1 MKSFFILIITL
12 SFTFNL
18 KANTYNT
25 DSKMVWCTSKGV
37 KFTEGHFEKMRRF
50 IETHLDRTMRDAE
63 LKQFKDELNRAF
75 MKNPLQTIESIEEL
89 NRKIELSI
97 HLKHSSIS
105 QTQFTKAYNEIDYFF
120 SKLNISLLT
129 GEKLFI

>member
-1 MKSFFILIITL
+1 MKSFFILIITF
-12 SFTFNL
+12 SFTVNL
-18 KANTYNT
+18 NANTYNT

-50 IETHLDRTMRDAE
+50 IETHLDRTILDAE
-63 LKQFKDELNRAF
+63 LKQLKDELNRAF
-75 MKNPLQTIESIEEL
+75 MKNPLQIIESIEEL
-89 NRKIELSI
+89 NQKFEVTT

-120 SKLNISLLT
+120 SKLNISLLIN
-129 GEKLFI
+129 EKLVT